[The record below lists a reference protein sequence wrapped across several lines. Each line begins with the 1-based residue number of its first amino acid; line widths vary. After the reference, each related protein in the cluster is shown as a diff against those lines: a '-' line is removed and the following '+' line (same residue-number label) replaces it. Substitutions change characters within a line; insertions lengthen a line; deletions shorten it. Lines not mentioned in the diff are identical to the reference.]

1 MGGRATRAGRR
12 RSPRGGSAS
21 RGARR
26 PSAAKVFDRR
36 ARAVGGGV
44 ADLDFVRGI
53 ASRDALAAVIGSP
66 AVGDALVDAVWG
78 EVEALQRGGGGGGA
92 AAAGEGAA
100 APAEGAA
107 VRVRMVALVSS

>member
-1 MGGRATRAGRR
+1 MLGI
-12 RSPRGGSAS
+12 SAACL
-21 RGARR
+21 RGAATQWGLADALRD
-26 PSAAKVFDRR
+26 AR

-53 ASRDALAAVIGSP
+53 VIGSA
-66 AVGDALVDAVWG
+66 AVGDALVDAVVWG
-78 EVEALQRGGGGGGA
+78 EVAALQRGGGGGGA
-92 AAAGEGAA
+92 GEGEA